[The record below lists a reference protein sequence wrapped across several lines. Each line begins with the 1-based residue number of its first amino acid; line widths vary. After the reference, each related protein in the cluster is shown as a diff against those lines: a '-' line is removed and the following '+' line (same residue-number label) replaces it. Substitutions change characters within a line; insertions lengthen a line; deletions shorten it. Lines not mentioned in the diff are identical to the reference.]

1 MAGKTRKHSSK
12 ALTIP
17 QLRKSFDHID
27 GWVESHLRKHGTVK
41 DLVPAFQ
48 KEWKKTFH
56 HEVNAKAAEAYLSIK
71 HRSAPRKTK
80 KQHGGSATALAG
92 APLDYMTRQGV
103 YGVYGHFPQY
113 VSSGL
118 TFYNQ
123 INQDSLT
130 AGCGVENITPKL
142 PADMGSNL
150 VTKGGG
156 KGKGRKSRR
165 QLKKGRK
172 TRKQR
177 GGGSTLN
184 DALATTRATMDVI
197 ANRPFPASQP
207 PTTAFIQQ
215 MGLKGE
221 TVGTPHP
228 SVQQYTPQPY
238 DPAGYKNAP
247 TLLNVN
253 LPNQLRTLMF

>member
-1 MAGKTRKHSSK
+1 MAGKTRKHTSK

-27 GWVESHLRKHGTVK
+27 GWVESHLKKTGAVK
-41 DLVPAFQ
+41 SLIPAFQ

-56 HEVNAKAAEAYLSIK
+56 HEVNSKAAEAYLSIK

-80 KQHGGSATALAG
+80 KQRGGSAAPLAG

-103 YGVYGHFPQY
+103 YGVYGNFPAY

-118 TFYNQ
+118 TFYDQ

-130 AGCGVENITPKL
+130 AQCGKENITPKL

-150 VTKGGG
+150 VHKGGA
-156 KGKGRKSRR
+156 KKHGRKSRR
-165 QLKKGRK
+165 HLKKGRK

-177 GGGSTLN
+177 GGNSTFQ
-184 DALATTRATMDVI
+184 DTMASTRATLDVI
-197 ANRPFPASQP
+197 ANRPFPGSQP

-238 DPAGYKNAP
+238 DPAGYKSAP
-247 TLLNVN
+247 VLLNAN
-253 LPNQLRTLMF
+253 LPSQLRSSMF

>member
-1 MAGKTRKHSSK
+1 MAGKTRKHTSK

-27 GWVESHLRKHGTVK
+27 TWVESHLRKNGGVK
-41 DLVPAFQ
+41 GLVPAFQ

-71 HRSAPRKTK
+71 HRSGPHKTK
-80 KQHGGSATALAG
+80 KQRGGSAAALAG

-103 YGVYGHFPQY
+103 YGVYGNFPQY

-118 TFYNQ
+118 TFYDQ

-130 AGCGVENITPKL
+130 AQCGKENITPNL

-150 VTKGGG
+150 VHKGGA
-156 KGKGRKSRR
+156 KKRKSTRR

-177 GGGSTLN
+177 GGASALQ
-184 DALATTRATMDVI
+184 DAMATTRATFDVMS
-197 ANRPFPASQP
+197 NRPFPGSQP

-221 TVGTPHP
+221 SVGTPHP
-228 SVQQYTPQPY
+228 SVQQFTPQAY

-247 TLLNVN
+247 VLLNAN
-253 LPNQLRTLMF
+253 LPSQLRTSMF